1 MRTLALI
8 FAMMLLSAPA
18 FGTEDLALIENKGF
32 NATVQTALKAGE
44 AWPHHPV
51 AVSLLFI
58 GQQEGGKPQI
68 GHQEE
73 IRMQSRAEAFEDAV
87 VTVERFSFMDDS
99 IAGDKFIIR
108 LQKQDDGGW
117 LIESAR
123 FGQKCWEGRGHQ
135 NYSKEYCL

>member
-1 MRTLALI
+1 M
-8 FAMMLLSAPA
+8 
-18 FGTEDLALIENKGF
+18 
-32 NATVQTALKAGE
+32 
-44 AWPHHPV
+44 

-73 IRMQSRAEAFEDAV
+73 IQMKSRAEAFEDAV
-87 VTVERFSFMDDS
+87 VTVVRSGFMDDS

-108 LQKQDDGGW
+108 LQKQDDGSW
-117 LIESAR
+117 LIESAQ